1 VERINFGAVSYSF
14 QYTEKIRLTNTS
26 TVDFTYSLRIPGDG
40 KLSQK
45 EFEIEPQ
52 KDIIKCKK
60 SKEIFVTFIP
70 KSTKVYEMVM
80 VVDIEGVGQ
89 DMLSIPI
96 TADAQVPKVEIKP
109 ADVVNSFSY
118 LATRLRRDILAPCR
132 HTRSLTHQQ

>member
-1 VERINFGAVSYSF
+1 MA
-14 QYTEKIRLTNTS
+14 
-26 TVDFTYSLRIPGDG
+26 FTYNLRIPGDG

-52 KDIIKCKK
+52 KDTVQAKK

-70 KSTKVYEMVM
+70 KSTKIYEMVM

-96 TADAQVPKVEIKP
+96 TADSQVPKVEIKP
-109 ADVVNSFSY
+109 SDVYLVMDHSVLILERSF
-118 LATRLRRDILAPCR
+118 
-132 HTRSLTHQQ
+132 